1 MKLQSLS
8 KDLIGLI
15 GNLLDNQRLAKMLFY
30 TDAKPISQ
38 PNINPVILAPFSKS
52 ERILPYPFD
61 IEFTEEIRSQLHI
74 YFPRLE
80 FINNEIVENIL
91 VFFDIVVHKSIWTI
105 IDIKNQ
111 KKIRPYEIARH
122 VIFEMKDTCTFTE
135 MTHLAVNQEFQAL
148 RLEAEIVRWNDKHD
162 SRY

>member
-38 PNINPVILAPFSKS
+38 PSINPVILAPFSKS

-91 VFFDIVVHKSIWTI
+91 VYFDIVVHKSIWTI
-105 IDIKNQ
+105 LSENNEKI
-111 KKIRPYEIARH
+111 IRPYEIAKE
-122 VIFEMKDTCTFTE
+122 VIYELKDICSFNEMS
-135 MTHLAVNQEFQAL
+135 HLAVNEEFQAL
-148 RLEAEIVRWNDKHD
+148 RIEAQIIRWNDKHEHN
-162 SRY
+162 Y